1 MAAFGPVHITCCQ
14 ARVGKRLREAQVV
27 GRVRPCAATC
37 SERRPMPVFR
47 EADGNRAIGHG
58 EPDTKSKPVAD
69 LVANF
74 KPDPVGSSDH
84 IAPDAEP
91 EPEPHP
97 GDGPDRV
104 PDPSKLPVYLGRRV
118 RILARALVVPSSLLE
133 PSPGSG
139 PDAWLTLSRDCVARS
154 PTQHGLRRPK

>member
-1 MAAFGPVHITCCQ
+1 
-14 ARVGKRLREAQVV
+14 
-27 GRVRPCAATC
+27 
-37 SERRPMPVFR
+37 MPVFR

-58 EPDTKSKPVAD
+58 EPDTKPKPVAD

-74 KPDPVGSSDH
+74 KPDPVGGSDPRANYLRAASKPDPGADP
-84 IAPDAEP
+84 IADPVAC
-91 EPEPHP
+91 
-97 GDGPDRV
+97 PDRV

-139 PDAWLTLSRDCVARS
+139 PDAWLTLSRDCVALS